1 MCIVKSYGLTRWLAA
16 FCAAVSLLAS
26 GCSTMTVEL
35 RSNPK
40 PPPKLADVKRI
51 AIGGVQ
57 SRSPLVDEQYFSG
70 VLASK
75 IAETQFYTVV
85 ERGKAQK
92 LLAEQGF
99 QMSAVVDERTATK
112 AGQMLGVDAM
122 VFGEVSAAKV
132 STHQGTKA
140 FDVLQ
145 PDGTTQRQVKRTAY
159 KKGVVSV
166 NLELV
171 KVSTGEKILSF
182 AKTEEVQEPPFRE
195 AIGDAQIAQLGTD
208 DSIVRELVEELC
220 LQFVDG
226 IRPLV
231 AVGKRV
237 IHKGESPEME
247 RGYALAQQNL
257 WDMAAEQWQKA
268 VQSNSNNAAAYNNL
282 GVAAERNG
290 DRATAE
296 EYYKKAV
303 SLAPTE
309 ADFSANLSGLRNP
322 KVEQRKHK
330 KKISSRASS
339 QFWSGLISS
348 LTEREAGVAPNQN
361 TPQPRPMAPPAYN
374 RPRRMAPRTRTRTQ
388 HNAYYRCP
396 SCGKVLMGPSA
407 NIKLICPYCHKPM
420 RTYACPCGNRFA
432 TPIFMTTARCGK
444 CGRTLYNTAR

>member
-1 MCIVKSYGLTRWLAA
+1 MCILISHASVRRLAP

-26 GCSTMTVEL
+26 GCGTMTVEL
-35 RSNPK
+35 RSDPK
-40 PPPKLADVKRI
+40 APPKLADIKRI
-51 AIGGVQ
+51 AIGGVK
-57 SRSPLVDEQYFSG
+57 SRSRLVDEQYFSNM
-70 VLASK
+70 LASK

-92 LLAEQGF
+92 LLEEQGF

-140 FDVLQ
+140 FDVMQ
-145 PDGTTQRQVKRTAY
+145 PDGTTRRQIKRTAY

-166 NLELV
+166 NLALV
-171 KVSTGEKILSF
+171 KVSTGERILSF
-182 AKTEEVQEPPFRE
+182 AKTQEVQEPPFRE

-231 AVGKRV
+231 AVGERTV
-237 IHKGESPEME
+237 HKGAGAEME
-247 RGYALAQQNL
+247 RGYALAEKNL

-268 VQSNSNNAAAYNNL
+268 IQTDSNNAAAYNNL

-290 DRATAE
+290 DRAKAE

-309 ADFSANLSGLRNP
+309 ADFLANLSGLRNP
-322 KVEQRKHK
+322 KIKQLKHK
-330 KKISSRASS
+330 KKKSGRASL

-348 LTEREAGVAPNQN
+348 LTEREAGVVPNQN
-361 TPQPRPMAPPAYN
+361 VPQSRPV
-374 RPRRMAPRTRTRTQ
+374 APRARTQ
-388 HNAYYRCP
+388 QNAYYRCP
-396 SCGKVLMGPSA
+396 SCGKTLRGPSA
-407 NIKLICPYCHKPM
+407 NVKLICPYCRKPM

-432 TPIFMTTARCGK
+432 TPIFMTTARCGR